1 MPAEDRARRPR
12 RGKRGAMARAA
23 HRCAATALAGLVLLL
38 GACASPLSGP
48 DETPATSPGPPA
60 AAAPTTTGD
69 AAAPEARG
77 QVLARSA
84 RLLVYLPAAGDSLAG
99 MSRRFLGAPDEGWQ
113 IAEANGIAAPEAGQP
128 LLVPLQALNP
138 LGVRADRLQ
147 LVPILCYHR
156 LGGTASKMSVA
167 PASFEA
173 QMSWLV
179 TNGYRVV
186 RLSDLGEFLAG
197 RKPLPQRS
205 VVLTFDDGY
214 ASFHRFA
221 YPVLKRHGLPA
232 TLFVYT
238 DFVGAGDALSWAQL
252 QEMRASG
259 LVDVQ
264 SHSKSHR
271 NLVER
276 QPAESEARYLAN
288 LDAEMRVSRELLQR
302 RLPGLDVRHLAY
314 PFGDAD
320 GPVIERARENGYEL
334 AATVVPGGNAFFA
347 APMMLRR
354 TMIFGDMRLEGFKAR
369 LQVERLL
376 ERP

>member
-1 MPAEDRARRPR
+1 M
-12 RGKRGAMARAA
+12 
-23 HRCAATALAGLVLLL
+23 LAVVFAL
-38 GACASPLSGP
+38 GACTTSGP
-48 DETPATSPGPPA
+48 VRDSAPGGTSGRSSAPAQSTPTLEP
-60 AAAPTTTGD
+60 
-69 AAAPEARG
+69 AAPEARG
-77 QVLARSA
+77 QVLARNA
-84 RLLVYLPAAGDSLAG
+84 RLLVYRAAAGDTLAG
-99 MSRRFLGAPDEGWQ
+99 IAQRFLGSADEAWQ
-113 IAEANGIAAPEAGQP
+113 LAEANGIAQATAAHA
-128 LLVPLQALNP
+128 LVVPLQPLNP

-156 LGGTASKMSVA
+156 LGPATSKMSVS

-173 QMSWLV
+173 QMAWLV
-179 TNGYRVV
+179 DNGYRVV
-186 RLSDLGEFLAG
+186 RLADLGEFLAG
-197 RKPLPQRS
+197 RKPLPPRS

-214 ASFHRFA
+214 ASFHRLA
-221 YPVLKRHGLPA
+221 CPILAKYRLPA
-232 TLFVYT
+232 TVFVYT

-252 QEMRASG
+252 QELQASG

-276 QPAESEARYLAN
+276 QPGESPARHLAN

-320 GPVIERARENGYEL
+320 EQVIESARSNGYEL

-354 TMIFGDMRLEGFKAR
+354 TMIFGDTSLEAFKAR
-369 LQVERLL
+369 LQVQRAL
-376 ERP
+376 P